1 MARRN
6 KKFAVEPGT
15 LIAWIAL
22 FIVIIWLGANWS
34 SVDRSSVNRSS
45 VNTEK
50 KAIKVSGDSVSYAKI
65 VADTV
70 NVRSAPEIDKEN
82 IIGIVEKGDTVQVI
96 EKTSDWFR
104 VQLKDEKTGYVS
116 AKSEYIQLVDE

>member
-6 KKFAVEPGT
+6 RKFVVEPGT
-15 LIAWIAL
+15 LIPWIAL
-22 FIVIIWLGANWS
+22 FIVIIWLGANW
-34 SVDRSSVNRSS
+34 SS

-82 IIGIVEKGDTVQVI
+82 IIGTVEKGDTVQVI

-104 VQLKDEKTGYVS
+104 VQLKDEKTGYIS